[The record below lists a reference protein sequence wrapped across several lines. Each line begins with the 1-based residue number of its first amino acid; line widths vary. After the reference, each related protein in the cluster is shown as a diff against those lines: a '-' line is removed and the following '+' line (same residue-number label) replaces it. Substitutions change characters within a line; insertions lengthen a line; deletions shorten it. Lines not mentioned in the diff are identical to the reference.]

1 MGWQSYTRHLSWKKL
16 SKDSWLF
23 ATHFFTNSSNTMFV
37 NSANPSNLTIHQYTN
52 YELVFC
58 DFSKFVIRVETDPT
72 DPTGVYRQ
80 EDNTLEVS
88 TDNEVTVSS
97 IFFYKTDWLTWLR
110 IESWV
115 RIFPLTIVKKNP
127 LRNGNSPIT
136 DSIKKWE

>member
-1 MGWQSYTRHLSWKKL
+1 
-16 SKDSWLF
+16 
-23 ATHFFTNSSNTMFV
+23 MFV
-37 NSANPSNLTIHQYTN
+37 NSANPSNLTMHQFTDQFTN

-97 IFFYKTDWLTWLR
+97 IFSIKLTD
-110 IESWV
+110 
-115 RIFPLTIVKKNP
+115 PLDSELSPDSGFFSLANGVYFIAIVKKTP
-127 LRNGNSPIT
+127 LRNGKSHIA

>member
-1 MGWQSYTRHLSWKKL
+1 
-16 SKDSWLF
+16 
-23 ATHFFTNSSNTMFV
+23 MFV
-37 NSANPSNLTIHQYTN
+37 NSANPSNLTIQQYTN

-97 IFFYKTDWLTWLR
+97 IFFYKTD
-110 IESWV
+110 
-115 RIFPLTIVKKNP
+115 
-127 LRNGNSPIT
+127 
-136 DSIKKWE
+136 